1 MGRVKNQRF
10 KEEQNMDLRWLED
23 VLILLEEGNL
33 TRAAQRRAI
42 TQPAFSRRIRAFE
55 SWLGH
60 DILDRDVNRVK
71 IRDSARNS
79 ETEIRALIQR
89 LNGLQ
94 KKMLLAD
101 TEQKNLTVTAQHSL
115 ALSVFPD
122 FITLV
127 NKEIESLTYRLKTAD
142 HPDCMSTL
150 IRGDAD
156 IMLCYETLKGP
167 KLPLDHTFLSM
178 TWGVDCLVPV
188 ISSALMSSL
197 HSHGSATA
205 PIPVITFPKGSF
217 FDRVLSSVS
226 YSDVEHNPML
236 NIICESSFT
245 AGAREMVLNGIGLAW
260 VPMSLVSRKIESGEL
275 IDLSRTYGSVPL
287 EVSLYARP
295 EGNLNKTIVNELQ
308 RLRGRLD

>member
-1 MGRVKNQRF
+1 
-10 KEEQNMDLRWLED
+10 MDLRWLED

-71 IRDSARNS
+71 IRDSARNN

-94 KKMLLAD
+94 KRMLLAD
-101 TEQKNLTVTAQHSL
+101 AEHKQLTVTTQHSL

-122 FITLV
+122 FISLV
-127 NKEIESLTYRLKTAD
+127 NREIEPLTYRLTTGD
-142 HPDCMSTL
+142 HPACMSTL

-156 IMLCYETLKGP
+156 IMLCYETLAGP
-167 KLPLDHTFLSM
+167 KLPLDHTFLIV

-188 ISSALMSSL
+188 VSSALITSL
-197 HSHGSATA
+197 NSEGPTPA
-205 PIPVITFPKGSF
+205 PIPIITFPKHSF
-217 FDRVLSSVS
+217 FDRVLASVA
-226 YSDVEHNPML
+226 YRDVEHNPNL
-236 NIICESSFT
+236 KVICESSFT

-275 IDLSRTYGSVPL
+275 TDLSEVYGSVVL
-287 EVSLYARP
+287 KISLYARP
-295 EGNLNKTIVNELQ
+295 KGTLNNTIVNKLKL
-308 RLRGRLD
+308 LRGH

>member
-1 MGRVKNQRF
+1 
-10 KEEQNMDLRWLED
+10 MDLRWLED

-71 IRDSARNS
+71 IRDSARNN

-94 KKMLLAD
+94 KRMLLAD
-101 TEQKNLTVTAQHSL
+101 AEHKQLTVTTQHSL

-122 FITLV
+122 FISLV
-127 NKEIESLTYRLKTAD
+127 NREIEPLTYRLTTGD

-156 IMLCYETLKGP
+156 IMLCYETLEGP
-167 KLPLDHTFLSM
+167 KLPLDHTFLNV

-188 ISSALMSSL
+188 VSSALMTSL
-197 HSHGSATA
+197 NSEGPTPA
-205 PIPVITFPKGSF
+205 PIPIITFPKHSF
-217 FDRVLSSVS
+217 FDRVLASVA
-226 YSDVEHNPML
+226 YRDVEHNPNL
-236 NIICESSFT
+236 KVICESSFT

-275 IDLSRTYGSVPL
+275 TDLSEVYGSVEL
-287 EVSLYARP
+287 KISLYARP
-295 EGNLNKTIVNELQ
+295 KGTLNNTIVNKLKL
-308 RLRGRLD
+308 LRGH